1 VATELSEI
9 YRLIRSDERPLWNGK
24 PVRAPFLFSNIVTI
38 PFGLFFMGFSIF
50 WMYMASQ
57 AGGFFWLF
65 GMPFFLVGFF
75 LSFGSIITNFFAYR
89 NTVYIIT
96 DKRIIVQ
103 TGAIGLDTQFIELD
117 KIQEVYVNTGFIDR
131 LFGTGSIFVTT
142 AGNIFLS
149 GAGRSSRFRPSL
161 AALRDPYEVYKVLQ
175 GAIQENKKERPA
187 FNPDQP

>member
-1 VATELSEI
+1 
-9 YRLIRSDERPLWNGK
+9 
-24 PVRAPFLFSNIVTI
+24 
-38 PFGLFFMGFSIF
+38 
-50 WMYMASQ
+50 
-57 AGGFFWLF
+57 
-65 GMPFFLVGFF
+65 MPFFLVGFF
-75 LSFGSIITNFFAYR
+75 LSFGSIMTNFFAYR

-96 DKRIIVQ
+96 DKRVIVQ

-187 FNPDQP
+187 FNPNQP